1 MTTILPPPPS
11 INHLLQLLFQ
21 RKHEAIQQL
30 ANITHITPLPELPP
44 VTPEKPIRLRI
55 LRAVLDENYHQ
66 KTTTRNQ
73 RLLIFQAWLC
83 LERLSL
89 AHLNYSSAIKSSSRK
104 NTTAQQDLKSSP
116 KLYIPRL

>member
-1 MTTILPPPPS
+1 MTTILPPTPPTD
-11 INHLLQLLFQ
+11 HLLQLLFQ

-66 KTTTRNQ
+66 KTTTPNQ

-89 AHLNYSSAIKSSSRK
+89 AHLNYSAAIKSSSRK